1 MKEIVEMPQGAKE
14 TIVRALSLYQ
24 EFLNKAIEIES
35 ESNAIAYEHFDVL
48 GLIGIFKEE
57 TAQVEIRIKQDARE
71 SFSFS
76 HSVDF
81 PNWNS

>member
-57 TAQVEIRIKQDARE
+57 TAQVEIRIERDARE
-71 SFSFS
+71 CFVSK
-76 HSVDF
+76 HNVDF
-81 PNWNS
+81 PMWNS

>member
-71 SFSFS
+71 SFCFS
-76 HSVDF
+76 HNVDF